1 MAVPLQDACKV
12 GAQTLSAGIAADK
25 EPAMNSRPAVQA
37 SRHIAAVAFGITLA
51 FALASPAAAAPLRIP
66 FAGVFY
72 PCGGTSGEEFSAG
85 NVFHFRSA
93 ENYNLWATGNPL
105 LDGPE
110 VNTVNGDINLQT
122 GRGVAHPRT
131 TVFPVAVD
139 GTWDIQITVTVGV
152 EGLTAHGVGH
162 GTGDLHGM
170 TIFFSNP
177 GAIEIDPEDNP
188 CSDLPFAVLIEG
200 EILAPRG
207 TP

>member
-1 MAVPLQDACKV
+1 MTSVRIT
-12 GAQTLSAGIAADK
+12 AQ
-25 EPAMNSRPAVQA
+25 PARA
-37 SRHIAAVAFGITLA
+37 IAAVALGITLV
-51 FALASPAAAAPLRIP
+51 LTLTSPVAAAPERIP

-72 PCGGTSGEEFSAG
+72 PCGGTNGDEFVSGS
-85 NVFHFRSA
+85 VLHFRNA

-110 VNTVNGDINLQT
+110 VNVVNGDINLKT
-122 GRGVAHPRT
+122 GTGVAHPRT
-131 TVFPVAVD
+131 TVYPVAVD
-139 GTWDIQITVTVGV
+139 GTWEIRITVTVA
-152 EGLTAHGVGH
+152 ETGLTAHGVGH
-162 GTGDLHGM
+162 GTGALAGM

-177 GAIEIDPEDNP
+177 GDIAINPEDNP

>member
-1 MAVPLQDACKV
+1 MASIPVAIQ
-12 GAQTLSAGIAADK
+12 
-25 EPAMNSRPAVQA
+25 PARPIV
-37 SRHIAAVAFGITLA
+37 AVALGITLVL
-51 FALASPAAAAPLRIP
+51 ALTSPVTAAPERIP

-72 PCGGTSGEEFSAG
+72 PCGGTSGEEFAGG
-85 NVFHFRSA
+85 NVLHFRNA
-93 ENYNLWATGNPL
+93 ENYNLWFTGNPL

-110 VNTVNGDINLQT
+110 VNVVSGDINVRF

-131 TVFPVAVD
+131 TVYPVAVD
-139 GTWDIQITVTVGV
+139 GTWQIQITVTVRDD
-152 EGLTAHGVGH
+152 GLTAHGVGH
-162 GTGDLHGM
+162 GTGDLHGL

-177 GAIEIDPEDNP
+177 GAVEIDPEDNP